1 MRRTRKPAGVV
12 PLKSKRG
19 ERASEIGRERERG
32 GEVKHYLGKKAE
44 LGKRSLKTQQMTSGS
59 GSATGNTA
67 QSPHRR
73 GRRGP
78 EKRTDTEDE
87 KTEGKKTAICIPVS
101 SSKGSTW
108 LRLEMKSG
116 IADSKVGWRFAAVP
130 HCKAAVA
137 QSRL

>member
-1 MRRTRKPAGVV
+1 MRRTRKPTGVV

-19 ERASEIGRERERG
+19 ERASKIGREREG

-59 GSATGNTA
+59 GSAAGSPA

-78 EKRTDTEDE
+78 EKRRDSEDE
-87 KTEGKKTAICIPVS
+87 KTEGKKTTICIPVS

-108 LRLEMKSG
+108 LCLEMKSG
-116 IADSKVGWRFAAVP
+116 VADSKVGWRFAAVP